1 MQVSFTA
8 HAPNHSMLTIQQ
20 RLEAGGF
27 TNVHVNAIS
36 DSTQPFTRTNP
47 ETIQAYEEGKQLMQA
62 RYGRFDAMKEAR
74 HINPYRDGD
83 R

>member
-8 HAPNHSMLTIQQ
+8 HTPAHTHSPS
-20 RLEAGGF
+20 
-27 TNVHVNAIS
+27 S
-36 DSTQPFTRTNP
+36 DTVEPFTRTNP
-47 ETIQAYEEGKQLMQA
+47 ETIQAYEEGKQLMEA

>member
-1 MQVSFTA
+1 MQSASPPTRQA
-8 HAPNHSMLTIQQ
+8 HSPLTIQQ
-20 RLEAGGF
+20 RLEAAGS

-36 DSTQPFTRTNP
+36 DTVEPFTRTNP
-47 ETIQAYEEGKQLMQA
+47 ETIQAYEEGKQLMEA

>member
-8 HAPNHSMLTIQQ
+8 HTPAHSPS
-20 RLEAGGF
+20 
-27 TNVHVNAIS
+27 S
-36 DSTQPFTRTNP
+36 DTVEPFTRTNP
-47 ETIQAYEEGKQLMQA
+47 ETIQAYEEGKQLMEA

>member
-1 MQVSFTA
+1 MSDTA
-8 HAPNHSMLTIQQ
+8 ERIH
-20 RLEAGGF
+20 
-27 TNVHVNAIS
+27 AIS

>member
-8 HAPNHSMLTIQQ
+8 HAPNHSMLTIQ
-20 RLEAGGF
+20 
-27 TNVHVNAIS
+27 
-36 DSTQPFTRTNP
+36 
-47 ETIQAYEEGKQLMQA
+47 AYEEGKQLMEA

>member
-8 HAPNHSMLTIQQ
+8 HTPAHSPLTIQ
-20 RLEAGGF
+20 RHRGTL
-27 TNVHVNAIS
+27 HPH
-36 DSTQPFTRTNP
+36 QPGNHPSLRGRQT
-47 ETIQAYEEGKQLMQA
+47 QLMEA

>member
-8 HAPNHSMLTIQQ
+8 HTPAHSPLTIQRHRGTLHPHQ
-20 RLEAGGF
+20 PGNHPSLRGRQTTHG
-27 TNVHVNAIS
+27 
-36 DSTQPFTRTNP
+36 STLRPLR
-47 ETIQAYEEGKQLMQA
+47 
-62 RYGRFDAMKEAR
+62 RHKEAR

>member
-8 HAPNHSMLTIQQ
+8 HTPAHSPLTIQ
-20 RLEAGGF
+20 RHRGTL
-27 TNVHVNAIS
+27 H
-36 DSTQPFTRTNP
+36 PTNP
-47 ETIQAYEEGKQLMQA
+47 ETIQAYEEGKQLMEA

>member
-8 HAPNHSMLTIQQ
+8 HTPAHSPLTI
-20 RLEAGGF
+20 
-27 TNVHVNAIS
+27 S
-36 DSTQPFTRTNP
+36 DTVEPFTRTNP
-47 ETIQAYEEGKQLMQA
+47 ETIQAYEEGKQLMEA

>member
-1 MQVSFTA
+1 M
-8 HAPNHSMLTIQQ
+8 
-20 RLEAGGF
+20 
-27 TNVHVNAIS
+27 
-36 DSTQPFTRTNP
+36 STRIYCDQCGT
-47 ETIQAYEEGKQLMQA
+47 ETIQAYEEGKQLMEA

>member
-8 HAPNHSMLTIQQ
+8 HTPAHSPLTIQQ
-20 RLEAGGF
+20 RLEAAGF

-36 DSTQPFTRTNP
+36 DTVEPFTRTQSGNHP
-47 ETIQAYEEGKQLMQA
+47 SL
-62 RYGRFDAMKEAR
+62 RGRQTTHGSTLRPLRR
-74 HINPYRDGD
+74 HERSPTHQPLPR

>member
-8 HAPNHSMLTIQQ
+8 HTPAHSMLTIQQ
-20 RLEAGGF
+20 RLEAAGF
-27 TNVHVNAIS
+27 TNVHVNAIA
-36 DSTQPFTRTNP
+36 DNTQPFTRTNT
-47 ETIQAYEEGKQLMQA
+47 ETINAYEEGKQLMQE
-62 RYGRFDAMKEAR
+62 RYGRFDAMKEAQ